1 MPPRPIRLAVLA
13 AALALTALSALTILS
28 APAARAADGERSADG
43 EWSAAPASGGG
54 SRPSGDGRPYFYL
67 EGAPGSVLEDRLSLT
82 NPTARPLTL
91 RLRGAAARTAS
102 TGGLAVR
109 PGADPWL
116 ALASAQVRIP
126 ARTRAEVPFA
136 VTVPPGA
143 APGDHPA
150 VLVASGGGREA
161 GVRVRVRVAGP
172 VLPALTVED
181 VSVDKRRSLIR
192 YALVNRGNTTLAPSL
207 AVRADGLLGAS
218 LRRPARPLPVELL
231 PGQRVEL
238 TEPWR
243 PPALD
248 RVEVWLTVTAGGA
261 APSEAGASAVFVPW
275 GPVAGA
281 GCVAV
286 GGSAAVWVRGRRRRG
301 PGGPVDPE
309 PVSELATTGAAS

>member
-1 MPPRPIRLAVLA
+1 MPPRPISLAVFA
-13 AALALTALSALTILS
+13 AALALTALS
-28 APAARAADGERSADG
+28 APAARAADGE
-43 EWSAAPASGGG
+43 WTAAPASGGG

-91 RLRGAAARTAS
+91 RLRGAAARNTA
-102 TGGLAVR
+102 TGAFAVR

-116 ALASAQVRIP
+116 ALASAEVRIP
-126 ARTRAEVPFA
+126 PRTRADVPFA
-136 VTVPPGA
+136 VTVPAGA

-150 VLVASGGGREA
+150 ALVASGGGRET

-181 VSVDKRRSLIR
+181 VRVDKGRSLIR

-207 AVRADGLLGAS
+207 ATHTDGLFGHP
-218 LRRPARPLPVELL
+218 LRRAARPLPLELL

-243 PPALD
+243 HPPALD
-248 RVEVWLTVTAGGA
+248 RVEVRLTVTAAGA
-261 APSEAGASAVFVPW
+261 APSEATASAVFVPW
-275 GPVAGA
+275 GTVAGA
-281 GCVAV
+281 GCVVTGA
-286 GGSAAVWVRGRRRRG
+286 GAALWIRRRRRG
-301 PGGPVDPE
+301 PDPGGPESPE
-309 PVSELATTGAAS
+309 PVSESEMTGAAS

>member
-13 AALALTALSALTILS
+13 AALALTALSAS
-28 APAARAADGERSADG
+28 AAHAADGE
-43 EWSAAPASGGG
+43 WTAAPASGGG

-91 RLRGAAARTAS
+91 RLRGAAAYNTA
-102 TGGLAVR
+102 TGAFAVR

-116 ALASAQVRIP
+116 ALASAEVRIP
-126 ARTRAEVPFA
+126 PRTRADVPFA
-136 VTVPPGA
+136 VTVPAGA

-150 VLVASGGGREA
+150 ALVASGGGREV
-161 GVRVRVRVAGP
+161 GVRVQVRVAGP

-181 VSVDKRRSLIR
+181 VRVDKDRSLIR
-192 YALVNRGNTTLAPSL
+192 YALVNRGNTTLSPSL
-207 AVRADGLLGAS
+207 AVYADGLFGQP

-243 PPALD
+243 SPPALD
-248 RVEVWLTVTAGGA
+248 RVEVRLTATAAGA
-261 APSEAGASAVFVPW
+261 ARSEATASAVFVPW

-281 GCVAV
+281 GCVAA
-286 GGSAAVWVRGRRRRG
+286 GAGAALWIGRRRRRTDPDG
-301 PGGPVDPE
+301 PEVAE
-309 PVSELATTGAAS
+309 PVSEWEMTGAAS

>member
-1 MPPRPIRLAVLA
+1 MPPRPLRLAVFA
-13 AALALTALSALTILS
+13 AALALTALSA
-28 APAARAADGERSADG
+28 PAARAAEG

-82 NPTARPLTL
+82 NPTGRPLTL
-91 RLRGAAARTAS
+91 RLRGAGAYNTP
-102 TGGLAVR
+102 TGAFAVR

-116 ALASAQVRIP
+116 ALASGEVRIP

-136 VTVPPGA
+136 VTVPAGA

-150 VLVASGGGREA
+150 ALVASGGGREA
-161 GVRVRVRVAGP
+161 GVRVQVRVAGP

-181 VSVDKRRSLIR
+181 VRLDKSRSLIR
-192 YALVNRGNTTLAPSL
+192 YALVNRGNTTLAPRL
-207 AVRADGLLGAS
+207 AVRADGFFGQR
-218 LRRPARPLPVELL
+218 LRRPARALPVELL
-231 PGQRVEL
+231 PGRRVEL

-248 RVEVWLTVTAGGA
+248 RVEVRLTAAADGA
-261 APSEAGASAVFVPW
+261 APSEASASAVSVPW

-281 GCVAV
+281 GCVAA
-286 GGSAAVWVRGRRRRG
+286 GAGAALWLRRRRRRAG
-301 PGGPVDPE
+301 PGEPEEPE
-309 PVSELATTGAAS
+309 PVSESATTGAAS